1 MDNIKLV
8 IAENIAKLRK
18 LENITQAEL
27 AQKLNYSDKA
37 VSKWERGESL
47 PDVIVLKEIAELF
60 GVTVDYLL
68 CEHKEDKM
76 ARDKHRKKNINK
88 LIITLLACS
97 LVWFLA
103 TATFVGGGI
112 TMGVSKI
119 WIVFIYAIPITCVL
133 LLIFNSIWGR
143 KLWEFFILT
152 VFVWSILTALYLTW
166 LSKNIWLIF
175 ILGIPAQIIVA
186 LWTGL
191 KIRIRRK

>member
-1 MDNIKLV
+1 MENIKLIV
-8 IAENIAKLRK
+8 AENISKLRK

-27 AQKLNYSDKA
+27 AQRLNYSDKA
-37 VSKWERGESL
+37 ISKWERGESL
-47 PDVIVLKEIAELF
+47 PDVIVLKAISEIF
-60 GVTVDYLL
+60 DVTVDYLL
-68 CEHKEDKM
+68 CEHKEEKLI
-76 ARDKHRKKNINK
+76 RDKDRKKNINK

-97 LVWFLA
+97 LVWFFA

-112 TMGVSKI
+112 AIGVSKI
-119 WIVFIYAIPITCVL
+119 WIVFVYAIPVTCVI
-133 LLIFNSIWGR
+133 LLIFNSIWGK

-175 ILGIPAQIIVA
+175 ILGIPAQIIVV

-191 KIRIRRK
+191 KIKIRRK